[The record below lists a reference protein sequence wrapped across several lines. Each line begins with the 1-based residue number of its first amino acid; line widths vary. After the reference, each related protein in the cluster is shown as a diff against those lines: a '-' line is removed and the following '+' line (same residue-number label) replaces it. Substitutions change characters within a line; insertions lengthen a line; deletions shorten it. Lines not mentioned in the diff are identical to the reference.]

1 MQHEFRN
8 NIWMLCVVGFVVGI
22 LYSNC
27 IAKEYM
33 LSLAIFD
40 NYYLNQFVQTNR
52 KDISF
57 ILYLIKI
64 RMLPFVVMCI
74 FQTNRLG
81 KIIIWIFLFWTGFL
95 FGIVFTAGA
104 LKVGIKGIVLSLLML
119 FPHGIA
125 YFFGYGMLIHYV
137 GNYNKRFIEYNKL
150 IICIAYICV
159 GIILEY
165 YINPIMVKIF
175 IKMI

>member
-1 MQHEFRN
+1 MQHDFRK
-8 NIWMLCVVGFVVGI
+8 NIWILCVVGFVVGI

-40 NYYLNQFVQTNR
+40 NYNLNQFIQTSR

-57 ILYLIKI
+57 LFYLIKI
-64 RMLPFVVMCI
+64 RMLPFVLMCV
-74 FQTNRLG
+74 FQTNRFG
-81 KIIIWIFLFWTGFL
+81 KIIILIFLFWTGFL

-104 LKVGIKGIVLSLLML
+104 LRFGVKGIVLSLLMI

-125 YFFGYGMLIHYV
+125 YFAGYGMMIHYI
-137 GNYNKRFIEYNKL
+137 GNNNKRFIECNKL
-150 IICIAYICV
+150 MFCMAYICV

-165 YINPIMVKIF
+165 YTNPIMVKFF